1 MSLSPTSFEI
11 LSDLLAIRLES
22 FLVTSGEEA
31 REMRQ
36 LKHCQ
41 NELIH
46 LQNMARQMMATQR
59 PAPAKAEAKP
69 APAVPKTANSSA
81 KPKLSRRLQ
90 RLVED
95 LQVEEGRR
103 ASF

>member
-41 NELIH
+41 NELVH
-46 LQNMARQMMATQR
+46 LQRMAREMAR
-59 PAPAKAEAKP
+59 PKPAAAAPAPEKAEKLEP
-69 APAVPKTANSSA
+69 AA

-90 RLVED
+90 RLVDD
-95 LQVEEGRR
+95 LNVQENRR
-103 ASF
+103 SASF

>member
-11 LSDLLAIRLES
+11 LSDLLAIRLEN
-22 FLVTSGEEA
+22 FLVTSTEEA

-41 NELIH
+41 NELVN
-46 LQNMARQMMATQR
+46 LQNMARQMVAQR
-59 PAPAKAEAKP
+59 KAEAAEGP
-69 APAVPKTANSSA
+69 AGMPAA
-81 KPKLSRRLQ
+81 KPKISRRLQ
-90 RLVED
+90 RLVQD
-95 LQVEEGRR
+95 LQVQEGRA

>member
-22 FLVTSGEEA
+22 FLVTSNEEA

-41 NELIH
+41 AELVH
-46 LQNMARQMMATQR
+46 LRNMARQMA
-59 PAPAKAEAKP
+59 APAKKAAVIEEKP
-69 APAVPKTANSSA
+69 IKAQAQPTGRS
-81 KPKLSRRLQ
+81 KLSRRLQ
-90 RLVED
+90 RLVDD
-95 LQVEEGRR
+95 LQVQEGRA

>member
-22 FLVTSGEEA
+22 FLVTSTDEA

-36 LKHCQ
+36 LKICQ
-41 NELIH
+41 HELERLH
-46 LQNMARQMMATQR
+46 ALGRQMSTSK
-59 PAPAKAEAKP
+59 APAAPIENAK
-69 APAVPKTANSSA
+69 

-90 RLVED
+90 RLVND
-95 LQVEEGRR
+95 LQTDSSRA